1 MLLDV
6 KKFIF
11 HKSHRMAA
19 VVVFVIIFSIDV
31 ATVQLL
37 RLLCFAIT
45 FKQTMFSSFGNAF
58 SDERFMFARN

>member
-31 ATVQLL
+31 ATVKLL
-37 RLLCFAIT
+37 RLLYALLHIVSHVLFFWI
-45 FKQTMFSSFGNAF
+45 
-58 SDERFMFARN
+58 